1 MVVVFSSASI
11 LLNRSFCV
19 NRTCLRDTGFI
30 IHLFFLYLSGLSSPP
45 PTSLHTDSLG
55 ISLPNDLSL
64 YPVFLNT
71 YATFSLQGMV
81 RLEVPSELR
90 RY

>member
-11 LLNRSFCV
+11 LPNRSFCV

-45 PTSLHTDSLG
+45 PILPAHTDSLG
-55 ISLPNDLSL
+55 ISLPNDLSRH
-64 YPVFLNT
+64 PVFLNT
-71 YATFSLQGMV
+71 YAAFSLQGMV
-81 RLEVPSELR
+81 RLEVPSE
-90 RY
+90 